1 MVDYSFAK
9 ANPSVGYSI
18 APRGLE
24 RTLVRLDDQM
34 NVAITGSAAARRLL
48 PESSTSVVPLRL
60 LAIYAARPAELAG
73 ELGLI
78 DAEPATANVVI
89 ARPQDPDILTPPDE
103 GDLVTAP
110 LPLVIADLLT
120 LPGRSD
126 AEAEQLMDALAAAD
140 EAWKG

>member
-9 ANPSVGYSI
+9 TNTSVGYYI

-24 RTLVRLDDQM
+24 RTLARLDDQM
-34 NVAITGSAAARRLL
+34 NVAIRGSAAARLLL
-48 PESSTSVVPLRL
+48 PDSSTSVVPLRL
-60 LAIYAARPAELAG
+60 LAIYAARPAELVG

-78 DAEPATANVVI
+78 DAEPTNANVVI
-89 ARPQDPDILTPPDE
+89 ARPQDPDILTQPHE

-110 LPLVIADLLT
+110 IPLVIADLLT

-126 AEAEQLMDALAAAD
+126 AEAEQLMDALAAVD
-140 EAWKG
+140 EAWKE